1 MSSTH
6 VPGDEDLVVATLHVL
21 VSQSSG
27 NSASNKE
34 IKEGVTVRLGLRDKV
49 FAILCSDGKTPEFQ
63 RRATWART
71 YLKHM
76 RAIENSSRGRWSA
89 TDRGRRLAES
99 EDAVRR
105 SYRKVRG
112 QPTGTWD

>member
-1 MSSTH
+1 M
-6 VPGDEDLVVATLHVL
+6 VATLQVL
-21 VSQSSG
+21 VAQSSG

-34 IKEGVTVRLGLRDKV
+34 IKEGVAVLLDLPDEV

-89 TDRGRRLAES
+89 TGDGRSLAES

-105 SYRKVRG
+105 SYRKVRS